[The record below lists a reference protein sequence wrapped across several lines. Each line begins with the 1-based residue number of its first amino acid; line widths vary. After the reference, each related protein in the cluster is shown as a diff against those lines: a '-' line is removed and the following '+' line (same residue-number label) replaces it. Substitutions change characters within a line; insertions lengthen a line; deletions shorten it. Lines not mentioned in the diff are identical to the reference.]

1 MPSIQE
7 SLRPR
12 INAVAKEL
20 EAIST
25 ELTLE
30 SLGLSCMYLALA
42 KGIAS
47 HDASRGGD
55 TFTLHIPAR
64 YVIDVRGPAVS
75 MMEGPATLELF
86 LQTPTPDKNHTKSDG
101 TSETVDGNS

>member
-1 MPSIQE
+1 MRLRFRLASFPLRRKTALAFDDASDIIPTMSSIQQ

-12 INAVAKEL
+12 VNAVAKEL

-47 HDASRGGD
+47 HDASREGD
-55 TFTLHIPAR
+55 TFTFIFPRIVLSKR
-64 YVIDVRGPAVS
+64 
-75 MMEGPATLELF
+75 
-86 LQTPTPDKNHTKSDG
+86 QDKPS
-101 TSETVDGNS
+101 SR